1 MGMKFQNHGGRRR
14 AGISPFLATVILVVI
29 TLMIGGILYT
39 TFRQMV
45 VSEVKDPSVTLLDTN
60 VAPDGET
67 MTLDIKNDGN
77 VPVTLLSIDVSYG
90 ASGDTFKASGT
101 GANVTVLSSSSGG
114 ATMQPG
120 DSLTAEVKTN
130 FQVPTF
136 ATFTVTVVGDQVAKA
151 FNIQA

>member
-1 MGMKFQNHGGRRR
+1 MKFQSHERR
-14 AGISPFLATVILVVI
+14 GISPFLATVILVVI

-39 TFRQMV
+39 TFRQMI
-45 VSEVKDPSVTLLDTN
+45 VSEVKNPSVTLLDSN

-67 MTLDIKNDGN
+67 LTLNIKNDGN
-77 VPVTLLSIDVSYG
+77 VPVLLQAIDVSYG
-90 ASGDTFKASGT
+90 ASTDSFKEGSSS
-101 GANVTVLSSSSGG
+101 ANITLISSSSGSS
-114 ATMQPG
+114 TMQPG
-120 DSLTAEVKTN
+120 DLLTAEVKTN

>member
-1 MGMKFQNHGGRRR
+1 MNFKREGGKRR

-45 VSEVKDPSVTLLDTN
+45 VSEVKNPSVTILDSN
-60 VAPDGET
+60 VSPDGET

-77 VPVTLLSIDVSYG
+77 VPVTLRSIDISYA
-90 ASGDTFKASGT
+90 ASTNVFQESGT
-101 GANVTVLSSSSGG
+101 GANVTLVSSSSGS

-120 DSLTAEVKTN
+120 DLLAAEVKTN
-130 FQVPTF
+130 FQVPSF
-136 ATFTVTVVGDQVAKA
+136 STFTVTVVGDQVAKA

>member
-1 MGMKFQNHGGRRR
+1 MKFQKKRR
-14 AGISPFLATVILVVI
+14 GISPFLATVILVVI

-39 TFRQMV
+39 TFRQMI
-45 VSEVKDPSVTLLDTN
+45 VSEVQDPSVTLLDSN

-77 VPVTLLSIDVSYG
+77 IPVTLLAVDVSYE
-90 ASGDTFKASGT
+90 TFSNTFDDVAG
-101 GANVTVLSSSSGG
+101 GNVTVLSSTSGSS
-114 ATMQPG
+114 TMQPG
-120 DSLTAEVKTN
+120 DSLTAVVKTT

-136 ATFTVTVVGDQVAKA
+136 STFTVTVVGNSVAKA

>member
-1 MGMKFQNHGGRRR
+1 MKFQSKRS
-14 AGISPFLATVILVVI
+14 GISPFLATVILVVI

-45 VSEVKDPSVTLLDTN
+45 VSEVQDPSVTLLDSN

-77 VPVTLLSIDVSYG
+77 IPVTLLSIDVAYG
-90 ASGDTFKASGT
+90 TSSNTFTDVAG
-101 GANVTVLSSSSGG
+101 GNVTVLSTTSGSS
-114 ATMQPG
+114 TMQPG

-136 ATFTVTVVGDQVAKA
+136 STFTVTVVGNSVAKA

>member
-1 MGMKFQNHGGRRR
+1 MRMNFHSHGVRGR

-45 VSEVKDPSVTLLDTN
+45 VSEVKDPSVTMLDTN
-60 VAPDGET
+60 VSPDGET

-90 ASGDTFKASGT
+90 TATDVFKEGGSGSNVTLVSTSSGT
-101 GANVTVLSSSSGG
+101 

-120 DSLTAEVKTN
+120 DSLTAQVKTN

>member
-1 MGMKFQNHGGRRR
+1 MAMKLQSHGGRGR

-90 ASGDTFKASGT
+90 ASTNVFKGSGT
-101 GANVTVLSSSSGG
+101 GGNVTVLSTSSGD

-120 DSLTAEVKTN
+120 DSLTAQVKTN

-136 ATFTVTVVGDQVAKA
+136 ATFTVTVIGDQVAKA

>member
-1 MGMKFQNHGGRRR
+1 MKFQNQGTR
-14 AGISPFLATVILVVI
+14 ARPGISPFLATVILVVI

-45 VSEVKDPSVTLLDTN
+45 VAEVKDPSVTLLDTN
-60 VAPDGET
+60 VSPDGET
-67 MTLDIKNDGN
+67 MMLDIKNDGN

-90 ASGDTFKASGT
+90 SSTNSFKEGLT
-101 GANVTVLSSSSGG
+101 GGNVTMVSSSSGS

-120 DSLTAEVKTN
+120 DSVTAEVKTN

>member
-1 MGMKFQNHGGRRR
+1 MGMKPTSTRGRR
-14 AGISPFLATVILVVI
+14 GISPFLATVILVVI

-45 VSEVKDPSVTLLDTN
+45 VAEMKDPSVTLLDSN

-77 VPVTLLSIDVSYG
+77 VPLTLQAIDVSYG
-90 ASGDTFKASGT
+90 SASDVFREAAT
-101 GANVTVLSSSSGG
+101 GSNITLVSTSSGS
-114 ATMQPG
+114 TTLQPG
-120 DSLTAEVKTN
+120 DSLTAQVKTT
-130 FQVPTF
+130 FEVPVF
-136 ATFTVTVVGDQVAKA
+136 STFTVTVVSDQVAKA

>member
-1 MGMKFQNHGGRRR
+1 MGMNFQSQGGRRR

-45 VSEVKDPSVTLLDTN
+45 VAEVKNPSVTLLDTN
-60 VAPDGET
+60 VSPDGET

-90 ASGDTFKASGT
+90 AATDVFKEGGA
-101 GANVTVLSSSSGG
+101 GANVTVMSTSSGS

>member
-1 MGMKFQNHGGRRR
+1 MGMKFQSQGGRGR
-14 AGISPFLATVILVVI
+14 AGISPFIATVILVVI

-77 VPVTLLSIDVSYG
+77 IPVTLLSIDVSYG
-90 ASGDTFKASGT
+90 TSANSFKASGT
-101 GANVTVLSSSSGG
+101 GGNVTVLSTSSGG
-114 ATMQPG
+114 ETMQPG

-136 ATFTVTVVGDQVAKA
+136 ATFTVTVIGDQVAKA

>member
-1 MGMKFQNHGGRRR
+1 MKFQSKRS
-14 AGISPFLATVILVVI
+14 GISPFLATVILVVI

-39 TFRQMV
+39 TFRQMI
-45 VSEVKDPSVTLLDTN
+45 VSEVQDPSVTILDSN

-77 VPVTLLSIDVSYG
+77 IPVTLLSIDVSYG
-90 ASGDTFKASGT
+90 TFSNAFKDAT
-101 GANVTVLSSSSGG
+101 GGNVTVLSSSSGTS
-114 ATMQPG
+114 TMQPG
-120 DSLTAEVKTN
+120 DLLTAQVKTN

-136 ATFTVTVVGDQVAKA
+136 STFTVTVVGNSVAKA

>member
-1 MGMKFQNHGGRRR
+1 MKFNSQSRRR

-45 VSEVKDPSVTLLDTN
+45 VSQVKDPSVTLLDSN
-60 VAPDGET
+60 VASDGQT

-77 VPVTLLSIDVSYG
+77 IPVTLQAIDVEYGSSLDSFKDLVAGGNVTLLS
-90 ASGDTFKASGT
+90 T
-101 GANVTVLSSSSGG
+101 SSGSS
-114 ATMQPG
+114 TMQPG
-120 DSLTAEVKTN
+120 DSLTALVKTT

>member
-1 MGMKFQNHGGRRR
+1 MKFQSHGRR
-14 AGISPFLATVILVVI
+14 GISPFLATVILVVI

-39 TFRQMV
+39 TFRQMIV
-45 VSEVKDPSVTLLDTN
+45 AEVKDPSLTLLASN

-67 MTLDIKNDGN
+67 ITLNIKNDGN
-77 VPVTLLSIDVSYG
+77 VPVALQAIDVSYG
-90 ASGDTFKASGT
+90 NSTNAFKESGSS
-101 GANVTVLSSSSGG
+101 ANIVMLSTSSGS

-120 DSLTAEVKTN
+120 DSLTAVVKTS
-130 FQVPTF
+130 FTVPSF

>member
-1 MGMKFQNHGGRRR
+1 MKTARLGQGER

-45 VSEVKDPSVTLLDTN
+45 VAEVKDPSVTLLATN

-67 MTLDIKNDGN
+67 MTLDVKNDGN
-77 VPVTLLSIDVSYG
+77 VPVTLQGVDVAYG
-90 ASGDTFKASGT
+90 ASTDRFVQSGA
-101 GANVTVLSSSSGG
+101 GANVTVISSSSGTS
-114 ATMQPG
+114 TMQPG
-120 DSLTAEVKTN
+120 DSLTVEVKTD
-130 FQVPTF
+130 FQVPAF
-136 ATFTVTVVGDQVAKA
+136 STFTVTVVGDQVAKA

>member
-1 MGMKFQNHGGRRR
+1 MKFQQSGRKGR

-39 TFRQMV
+39 SFRQMIV
-45 VSEVKDPSVTLLDTN
+45 AQVKNPSVTLLDTN
-60 VAPDGET
+60 VSPDGET
-67 MTLDIKNDGN
+67 MTLDVKNDGN
-77 VPVTLLSIDVSYG
+77 VPVMLQAIAISYG
-90 ASGDTFKASGT
+90 ASSNVFEEGGT
-101 GANVTVLSSSSGG
+101 GANITLISTSSGS

-120 DSLTAEVKTN
+120 DSLTAKVKTN
-130 FQVPTF
+130 FSVPTF

>member
-1 MGMKFQNHGGRRR
+1 MKFKSYGRR

-45 VSEVKDPSVTLLDTN
+45 VAEVKDPSVTLLDSN

-77 VPVTLLSIDVSYG
+77 IPVALLAIDVSYG
-90 ASGDTFKASGT
+90 NSTNAFKET
-101 GANVTVLSSSSGG
+101 GAGADITVVSTSSGS

-120 DSLTAEVKTN
+120 DSLTAQVKTS

-136 ATFTVTVVGDQVAKA
+136 STFTVTIVGDQVAKA

>member
-1 MGMKFQNHGGRRR
+1 MKFQRPGGAR

-45 VSEVKDPSVTLLDTN
+45 VSQVKDPSVTLLDTN

-77 VPVTLLSIDVSYG
+77 VPVALQGLDVSYD
-90 ASGDTFKASGT
+90 ASTNAFRESGS
-101 GANVTVLSSSSGG
+101 GANVTLVSTSSGS
-114 ATMQPG
+114 AMMQPG
-120 DSLTAEVKTN
+120 DSLTVQVKTN
-130 FQVPTF
+130 FQVPVF
-136 ATFTVTVVGDQVAKA
+136 ATFTVTVIGDQVAKA

>member
-1 MGMKFQNHGGRRR
+1 MKFQSHGGRGR

-77 VPVTLLSIDVSYG
+77 VPVALLSIDVNYG
-90 ASGDTFKASGT
+90 TSTDAFRGSGAG
-101 GANVTVLSSSSGG
+101 GNITVLSSSSGG
-114 ATMQPG
+114 TTMQPG
-120 DSLTAEVKTN
+120 DSLTAQVKTN
-130 FQVPTF
+130 FQVPAF
-136 ATFTVTVVGDQVAKA
+136 STFTVTVVGDQVAKA